1 MKQFFQK
8 INFESL
14 LVSNLSAVLTLVIGI
29 AFIAKPAILKTLCVG
44 IGSVLILAG
53 IGVAVYGYIRYKCF
67 RAACL
72 PLLIGG
78 VLMCIVPSL
87 LTFLIPVFFGLWIF
101 SSSASGVYRHFVM
114 RRVNPTW
121 WIGFAISVLTSFIGI
136 YIMCRPVTAITHT
149 IRLVGIALSVY
160 SVFRLISLFLSRNY
174 QSANAMQRDDVIET
188 TIKE

>member
-8 INFESL
+8 INFQSL
-14 LVSNLSAVLTLVIGI
+14 LMSNLSAVLTLVIGI
-29 AFIAKPAILKTLCVG
+29 AFITRPAILKTLYMG
-44 IGSVLILAG
+44 IGSALILAG
-53 IGVAVYGYIRYKCF
+53 IGIAVYGYIRYKSF
-67 RAACL
+67 RPACL

-78 VLMCIVPSL
+78 VLMCIVPSV

-101 SSSASGVYRHFVM
+101 SSSASGVYRHFTM

-149 IRLVGIALSVY
+149 IRLVGIALTVY
-160 SVFRLISLFLSRNY
+160 SVCRLISLFLGREY
-174 QSANAMQRDDVIET
+174 QSAGTQQSDSVIET